1 MPTFGLNSIQKVSVF
16 LLVGFVVFVGY
27 LVISKILGGDFTNK
41 LEVYVGGDKM
51 LHLVLAFVLSFLSMM
66 TLSHRFSWWE
76 ILAVLM
82 TIVAIE
88 ETAQHILPNRYF
100 GFDDL
105 VAGWSGLICGGIL
118 YKLTKVRFRKI

>member
-1 MPTFGLNSIQKVSVF
+1 MQKVSLF
-16 LLVGFVVFVGY
+16 LLIGFVVFVGY

-66 TLSHRFSWWE
+66 ALSHRFSWWE

-118 YKLTKVRFRKI
+118 YKLIKVRFRKI

>member
-1 MPTFGLNSIQKVSVF
+1 MPTFRLNSIQKVSVF

-66 TLSHRFSWWE
+66 SFSHRFSWWE